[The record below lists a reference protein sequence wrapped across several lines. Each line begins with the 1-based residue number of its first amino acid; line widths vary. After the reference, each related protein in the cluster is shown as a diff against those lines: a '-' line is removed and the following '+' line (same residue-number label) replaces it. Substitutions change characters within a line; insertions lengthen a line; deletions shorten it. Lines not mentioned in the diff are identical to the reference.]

1 MCSWTKKGNKDSLP
15 FYIRN
20 AVYSELGEVANIL
33 IESFYNPS
41 PLVRPYLYL
50 SELSR
55 LQGNFPYGNNE
66 HSFFIACLRKDQLS
80 NYNTNDR
87 KETIIGFV
95 DVDARPGTKE
105 SDAPR
110 PYLSDLAVL
119 PGYRRKGVA
128 QALIQECETE
138 IKLWKK
144 NELFLRVERKN
155 NGALEMYK
163 TKLGYE
169 ALDHHYFG
177 VKDTTILLR
186 RGFEGVEDEVLRSE
200 VEEVNYII

>member
-1 MCSWTKKGNKDSLP
+1 MAD
-15 FYIRN
+15 
-20 AVYSELGEVANIL
+20 IL

-41 PLVRPYLYL
+41 MVVRQYLYL

-55 LQGNFPYGNNE
+55 LQGNFPYGNVE
-66 HSFFIACLRKDQLS
+66 HTFFIACLRQDSSS
-80 NYNTNDR
+80 NIKNNN

-95 DVDARPGTKE
+95 DVDARPGTNE

-119 PGYRRKGVA
+119 PAYRRKGIA
-128 QALIQECETE
+128 QALIHECETE
-138 IKLWKK
+138 AKLWGKD
-144 NELFLRVERKN
+144 ELYLRVERKN
-155 NGALEMYK
+155 DGALDMYRN
-163 TKLGYE
+163 KLGYE

-186 RGFEGVEDEVLRSE
+186 RKFEEDNKKEQKIHAG
-200 VEEVNYII
+200 VEEVNYIII